1 MWEYDESIYFDQ
13 HCRWSKEK
21 VVENLGT
28 CVKIIHENT
37 SYLFKRSKYWKLQ
50 CDGEIVQGVTSVGWK
65 ELFKRKL
72 LPDCLYDCKNR
83 ITVGTW

>member
-13 HCRWSKEK
+13 HYRWSKEK

-50 CDGEIVQGVTSVGWK
+50 CDGEIV
-65 ELFKRKL
+65 
-72 LPDCLYDCKNR
+72 
-83 ITVGTW
+83 